1 MSAPRAPWRLVLVTE
16 LRGVLRDR
24 RALFAGVVL
33 PALLYPLFFLGQ
45 GQLERVARE
54 TLEAK
59 EVHLAVELSAL
70 EAPVRERALALLR
83 QEVPIVLEELPPG
96 ACDALEAAVQ
106 EGSAAAAQR
115 ERDLAE
121 ALLGPEGDLVLHGF
135 PDPLAPANALFRM
148 HFDGARDEAREAS
161 ERAGD
166 ALDALFEERR
176 QARLQED
183 LGGDPA
189 AHLVAETRDLASDED
204 RGGELLGRLLPL
216 IAVLVLIS
224 GGSFAALSAF
234 AGERESGTLETL
246 LVQPVRGLAVV
257 RGKFLAVLVTSLG
270 TLALNTLSLFACLA
284 LGVAEAGEA
293 SRGAAAL
300 GPGRVLLGALLLA
313 PVALLATAALCFVC
327 GRARSFREGQNYLLP
342 LTLLAMLPAAIAL
355 SPEVELD
362 ALLAVV
368 PIAGPS
374 LAVREALSGDLRLLP
389 GALAVLSTLAYAGL
403 LLRRLGD
410 LLDGE
415 RALGDSRTPEERAAR
430 LGQSRGALTW
440 GWAGVLAVYLVGGL
454 LQGLHPLYGLMA
466 TLWLLLP
473 AGAVLA
479 ARGTA
484 RRAGE
489 PLVDALGLRP
499 PAPWHAL
506 AALLAAPAL
515 VHLALRWIA
524 WQQEVLPLPSRLG
537 DAGGLAAEIT
547 SLPPALLFLA
557 LALSPGI
564 CEELFFRGAVLS
576 GLRRDL
582 PAWRSVLWQALLF
595 GAVHASLHRFVP
607 TATLGALLA
616 ALTLQSR
623 SLWPAV
629 LLHTAYNGSV
639 VLSGELPFLEEGW
652 VPWLAAPA
660 LALAL
665 LPGRRDWRGGAP
677 RSAD

>member
-1 MSAPRAPWRLVLVTE
+1 VLVTE

-45 GQLERVARE
+45 GWLQRVAEE

-59 EVHLAVELSAL
+59 EVHLALELSAL
-70 EAPVRERALALLR
+70 DAPVRERALALLAR
-83 QEVPIVLEELPPG
+83 EVPIVLDELPPG
-96 ACDALEAAVQ
+96 ACAELEAAVQ
-106 EGSAAAAQR
+106 EGSAEAAQR

-135 PDPLAPANALFRM
+135 PDPLAPANSLFRL
-148 HFDGARDEAREAS
+148 HFDGARDEAREAAD
-161 ERAGD
+161 RVGD
-166 ALDALFEERR
+166 ALDTLFDELRA
-176 QARLQED
+176 ARLDED

-189 AHLVAETRDLASDED
+189 AQLVAETRDLASDED
-204 RGGELLGRLLPL
+204 RGGALLGRLLPL
-216 IAVLVLIS
+216 IAILVLVS

-246 LVQPVRGLAVV
+246 LVQPVRGLEVV
-257 RGKFLAVLVTSLG
+257 RGKFLAVLATSFG
-270 TLALNTLSLFACLA
+270 TLGLNTLSLFACLV
-284 LGVAEAGEA
+284 LGVAAPGEA
-293 SRGAAAL
+293 TAGAAAL
-300 GPGRVLLGALLLA
+300 GPARVLLGALLLA
-313 PVALLATAALCFVC
+313 PVALLATSALCFVC

-342 LTLLAMLPAAIAL
+342 LTLLTMLPAALAL

-362 ALLAVV
+362 PLLALV

-389 GALAVLSTLAYAGL
+389 GALAVLSTLGYAGL
-403 LLRRLGD
+403 LLRGLGD

-415 RALGDSRTPEERAAR
+415 RALGDSRTPEERLAR
-430 LGQSRGALTW
+430 MGQSRSALTW
-440 GWAGVLAVYLVGGL
+440 GWAGVFAVYLVGGL

-473 AGAVLA
+473 AGAVIA

-484 RRAGE
+484 RRAEE
-489 PLVDALGLRP
+489 PLGAALGLGLPR
-499 PAPWHAL
+499 PWHAL

-515 VHLALRWIA
+515 MRLAMHWVA

-537 DAGGLAAEIT
+537 DAGGLAAELT
-547 SLPPALLFLA
+547 SLPPAMLFLA

-582 PAWRSVLWQALLF
+582 SPWRTVLWQALLF

-607 TATLGALLA
+607 TAVLGGLLA
-616 ALTLQSR
+616 TLTLRSR

-639 VLSGELPFLEEGW
+639 VLSGDLPWLEADW
-652 VPWLAAPA
+652 VPWLGAPA
-660 LALAL
+660 LLLAL
-665 LPGRRDWRGGAP
+665 LPGRRDWR
-677 RSAD
+677 